1 MVTLHYCP
9 LVQEEFY
16 IKIYRWLLVD
26 IFDLKLVRYVLLVVQ
41 PVLIFV
47 MFVQTYVFIYK
58 FDLDYLIKYGP
69 SYLMTLYV
77 TLTCVC
83 LYFIIDVVKH
93 VEKEIGSWNIENAM
107 SPNVR
112 EKLRR
117 DTHNG
122 FASMIVSLILGLL
135 TGIMISALEDED
147 KHFIFATQFIKYLPK
162 GKITIFFI
170 NLVRFFC
177 CLSAYLIAVAP
188 AHHMVYGFIKQR
200 TAAYVIME
208 RMERINYGYENLQ
221 YKNLN
226 EDYQK
231 AVSERLVWNIKLHVK
246 NCMLGR
252 EVERRTKALMLPFKI
267 CGNLIFVSLAAY
279 YFSIGRFSLS
289 WDILR
294 LISLISISL
303 FTLFALT
310 TCGQSVEDLSDEIF
324 DTSVRVKWYHWSQAN
339 KKTYLIYLINAQ
351 KPFKISF
358 SENISLN
365 YQLAVDILGAFVSA
379 LTFVVQLQN
388 ARDPESV

>member
-47 MFVQTYVFIYK
+47 MFVQTCVFLYK

-135 TGIMISALEDED
+135 AGIMIGALEDED
-147 KHFIFATQFIKYLPK
+147 KHFIIATQFIKYLPE

-170 NLVRFFC
+170 NSVRFFC
-177 CLSAYLIAVAP
+177 YLSAYLIAVAP

-208 RMERINYGYENLQ
+208 RMERINHGYENLR
-221 YKNLN
+221 YIKLN
-226 EDYQK
+226 ENYQT
-231 AVSERLVWNIKLHVK
+231 AVSERLVWNIKLH
-246 NCMLGR
+246 
-252 EVERRTKALMLPFKI
+252 
-267 CGNLIFVSLAAY
+267 
-279 YFSIGRFSLS
+279 
-289 WDILR
+289 
-294 LISLISISL
+294 
-303 FTLFALT
+303 
-310 TCGQSVEDLSDEIF
+310 SDEIF